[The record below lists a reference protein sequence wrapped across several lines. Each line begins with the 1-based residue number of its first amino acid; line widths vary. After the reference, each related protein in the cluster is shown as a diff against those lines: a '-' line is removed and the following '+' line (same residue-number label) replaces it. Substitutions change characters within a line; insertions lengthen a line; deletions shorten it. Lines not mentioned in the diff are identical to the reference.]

1 MLQCTALDEAA
12 ALTPWG
18 SNSVW
23 SGSGLLVT
31 FHNETW
37 GGEKFFQLLAKLSQ
51 SPREHINLLELINYC
66 LLLGFEGR
74 YRVMENGRSQLET
87 MKQRLLQ
94 LIRSV
99 RGGYAPPLSPHALD
113 LPVQQKLWRPLVPL
127 WACVALTGFLASLLF
142 IALNWRLGDNTS
154 PVLAAIY
161 QTNLPQVAIG
171 NPAPAAPPTLSLKS
185 FLRKEIA
192 EGLVVVRDEAQQSVV
207 ILKGDGLFDS
217 AATTV
222 RANYIPV
229 IDRIAAA
236 MNGVSGKILVTGYSD
251 NVPIRSARFA
261 SNWELSLARAE
272 AVSARLQKHLANP
285 QRVKAEGRGESN
297 PVAPNDNKVNR
308 ALNRRVEITL
318 LVARKIPRRKSTAC
332 RRNRKVMLSTLFSII
347 TSRLLWGFVGIT
359 ALAFIIWMIGPLVA
373 IGDYRP
379 LEPELNRQIAIGVI
393 YLIWFLCRLIPR
405 LYSAWFNS
413 RLLSNLRAAE
423 AVPAEDGKPEIKQ
436 DEQLAQRSTKRRS
449 C

>member
-1 MLQCTALDEAA
+1 MKIVPLQWLAVGIEHDLCGLYPVWPQHSYCDFHFWVNDRNQVARTIFPSDRHFGQEAIAHQHAALDKVVHRLADIGLGAPDGRAYHICYGDVRNLQAEVAFWRERFSALDEAA

-261 SNWELSLARAE
+261 SNWELSLARADSDRTAPE
-272 AVSARLQKHLANP
+272 AC
-285 QRVKAEGRGESN
+285 
-297 PVAPNDNKVNR
+297 D
-308 ALNRRVEITL
+308 
-318 LVARKIPRRKSTAC
+318 TAAICDGACSCTIC
-332 RRNRKVMLSTLFSII
+332 R
-347 TSRLLWGFVGIT
+347 SRL
-359 ALAFIIWMIGPLVA
+359 
-373 IGDYRP
+373 
-379 LEPELNRQIAIGVI
+379 
-393 YLIWFLCRLIPR
+393 
-405 LYSAWFNS
+405 
-413 RLLSNLRAAE
+413 
-423 AVPAEDGKPEIKQ
+423 
-436 DEQLAQRSTKRRS
+436 
-449 C
+449 